1 MFVFAMV
8 AAGVI
13 SSNGANMELSS
24 PKALCAVSV
33 TLLTYGGVFLA
44 LLAPRVSES
53 GPTVKGTAA
62 LAWTGLLCSL
72 SRLPAFRFGFVS
84 SPAPG
89 LAAFEK
95 QPEWNVHLPGAAWQ
109 TGMQFTKQPP
119 AYNRLL
125 DGRPCSI
132 TQRG

>member
-1 MFVFAMV
+1 MV

-24 PKALCAVSV
+24 PKALCAVSI
-33 TLLTYGGVFLA
+33 TLLTYGSVFLA

-62 LAWTGLLCSL
+62 LAWAGLLCSL
-72 SRLPAFRFGFVS
+72 SRLPAFRFGSVS

-89 LAAFEK
+89 LGAFEK
-95 QPEWNVHLPGAAWQ
+95 QPEWNVHLPGAAWP
-109 TGMQFTKQPP
+109 TGMQFIKQHP

-125 DGRPCSI
+125 DGRPPLYNPKGL
-132 TQRG
+132 T